1 MLNTQLRKF
10 VLIVAL
16 LAMTL
21 GLGGCKK
28 RETTPPPTPPAAQ
41 QTTPGK
47 QPILP
52 SSSQGKSPLPTPN
65 TAVSPVKK

>member
-1 MLNTQLRKF
+1 MLNTQLRRF

-28 RETTPPPTPPAAQ
+28 QDNTPPPTPRAGQ
-41 QTTPGK
+41 QTPAGK
-47 QPILP
+47 QILP
-52 SSSQGKSPLPTPN
+52 SSNQGKSPLPTPN
-65 TAVSPVKK
+65 TAASPVKK

>member
-21 GLGGCKK
+21 GLGGCRKQDK
-28 RETTPPPTPPAAQ
+28 TPPPTPPAAQ
-41 QTTPGK
+41 QKAPGN
-47 QPILP
+47 QPVLP

-65 TAVSPVKK
+65 IAASPVKK